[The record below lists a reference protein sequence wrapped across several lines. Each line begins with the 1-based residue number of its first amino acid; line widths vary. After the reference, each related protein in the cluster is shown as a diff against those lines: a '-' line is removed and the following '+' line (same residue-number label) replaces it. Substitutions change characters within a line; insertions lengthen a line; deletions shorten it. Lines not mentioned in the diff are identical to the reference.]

1 LKHRYIEN
9 ENTLGNKYFIRDDKL
24 QDIIDIDVIVFD
36 CDGVLLDVRESYSS
50 TVARVSSIIFEA
62 MTGLKV
68 EETLFDSDLNHVY
81 KRTGGFNNDWSL
93 SYAIIMR
100 MLAELPIKHL
110 SELNKIAKAS
120 LDYKTPYER
129 FSFLKKKRAYVKIPL
144 ETLYEKLYK
153 FASELDSTGV
163 KSVDNRLLAEVGINI
178 KKALNPR
185 KVGEN
190 IIPTMFEEIFEGKSL
205 FQKNFGIRA
214 EFTTNEQG
222 LIEKEKVVVTKD
234 TFERLTAL
242 LGGNRIG
249 IASGSPSGTARYVLG
264 NIVDIIPEN
273 AQIWYDTIEEAQSL
287 EGKKNLHKPHPYS
300 LLKSSKA
307 FWPYKNVLYVGDTM
321 ADLIMTRNTRKQRF
335 LFAGVY
341 RNVENSEKVKNDF
354 LKKGSDIVIPTVND
368 LPSIFTINGG
378 END

>member
-1 LKHRYIEN
+1 MKHRYIEN
-9 ENTLGNKYFIRDDKL
+9 ESILGKKYFIRDDRL
-24 QDIIDIDVIVFD
+24 QDIIDIDVVVFD

-68 EETLFDSDLNHVY
+68 EETLFDSDLNYVY

-93 SYAIIMR
+93 SYALIMR

-129 FSFLKKKRAYVKIPL
+129 FLYLKKNRAHGKIPL

-153 FASELDSTGV
+153 FANEVDSTGV
-163 KSVDNRLLAEVGINI
+163 ESVDKSLPIEVGLNI
-178 KKALNPR
+178 KRALNPQ
-185 KVGEN
+185 KVGES
-190 IIPTMFEEIFEGKSL
+190 IIPTMFEEIFEGISL
-205 FQKNFGIRA
+205 FQKNYGIKA
-214 EFTTNEQG
+214 EFTTNEKG
-222 LIEKEKVVVTKD
+222 LIEKEKVVVTND
-234 TFERLTAL
+234 TLERLIGL

-273 AQIWYDTIEEAQSL
+273 AQIWYDTIEETQRL
-287 EGKKNLHKPHPYS
+287 EGKKNLHKPHSYS
-300 LLKSSKA
+300 LLKSSQA
-307 FWPYKNVLYVGDTM
+307 FWPYKNILYVGDSM
-321 ADLIMTRNTRKQRF
+321 ADLIMTRNTGKRRF

-341 RNVENSEKVKNDF
+341 RNVEKSEKVKDDF
-354 LKKGSDIVIPTVND
+354 LKKGSDIVIPSVND
-368 LPSIFTINGG
+368 LPDIFTIIGG